1 MAVSTAILCL
11 WRHEQGWHVW
21 QKCISACP
29 HYWQTNLG
37 HKLPINNTNT
47 GNSMYQKNF
56 KTYSGYLLTYI
67 YLLITVCA
75 PLVLALNTIK
85 MISKLLWLVI
95 HGFHVTYKSV
105 FFTTCLKMWITR
117 MICFCFQLCM
127 GAFSWYHKHLT
138 LTVMKVSFL
147 EKDLQFT
154 IERHVTNIINVS

>member
-1 MAVSTAILCL
+1 M
-11 WRHEQGWHVW
+11 W

-95 HGFHVTYKSV
+95 HGFPRNLQI
-105 FFTTCLKMWITR
+105 CLLHYM
-117 MICFCFQLCM
+117 
-127 GAFSWYHKHLT
+127 SENVNHKN
-138 LTVMKVSFL
+138 
-147 EKDLQFT
+147 DLLLFPAL
-154 IERHVTNIINVS
+154 